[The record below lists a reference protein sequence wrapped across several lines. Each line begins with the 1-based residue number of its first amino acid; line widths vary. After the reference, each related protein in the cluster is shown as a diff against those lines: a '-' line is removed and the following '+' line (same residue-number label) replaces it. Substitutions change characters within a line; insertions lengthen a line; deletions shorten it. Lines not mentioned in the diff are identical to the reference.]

1 LKFKKHLSLVENFI
15 SLSLIKSVDALIPLV
30 LIPYLII
37 VVGATNY
44 GIYAF
49 AYALIF
55 YLRNIVQYG
64 FSLSGVRLV
73 ALNKDDKGKLN
84 EIYNEVRTT
93 QLYLGVVSIIILFVL
108 VYFVDIFNINYII
121 YFFFSFSILGEFLFP
136 GWFFMGMEKMKF
148 STVTHLISKL
158 MFAALVFIFI
168 KKESD
173 FIYIALYQSIGYIF
187 SGIVA
192 QIIIIRTFNIKLKI
206 AKFDKVKKLLKEGSS
221 AFLTLISPALYANS
235 SIFLVGIFGLPQYV
249 GFMEIGSKVSGA
261 FSVLDTILTMVFYPF
276 INRNKGAMNKV
287 KYIFIGIGFFL
298 SVLMFFVSEYL
309 IILWLQ
315 QPAPEIILIVKILSF
330 SPLLASIISVYGV
343 NGLMVHN
350 QDKLYLKIVF
360 FGSICGLITGL
371 ILIPNYYYIGGAI
384 AIVVARAITAY
395 LAFRYNKKVTIK
407 LAKNEV

>member
-1 LKFKKHLSLVENFI
+1 
-15 SLSLIKSVDALIPLV
+15 LIKSVDALIPLV
-30 LIPYLII
+30 LIPYLIV

-93 QLYLGVVSIIILFVL
+93 QLYLGVVSIVILFLL
-108 VYFVDIFNINYII
+108 VYFVDIFNTNYII
-121 YFFFSFSILGEFLFP
+121 YFFFSFTIFGEFLFP

-148 STVTHLISKL
+148 STITHLISKL

-173 FIYIALYQSIGYIF
+173 FIYIALYQSIGYVF
-187 SGIVA
+187 SGIIA
-192 QIIIIRTFNIKLKI
+192 QIIIIRTFKIKLKI
-206 AKFDKVKKLLKEGSS
+206 ARFNKVKMLLKDGSS
-221 AFLTLISPALYANS
+221 AFLTLISPTLYGNS
-235 SIFLVGIFGLPQYV
+235 SIFLIGIFGLPQYV

-261 FSVLDTILTMVFYPF
+261 FSVLNTILTMVFYPF
-276 INRNKGAMNKV
+276 INRNKSAMNKV
-287 KYIFIGIGFFL
+287 KYIFIGMGFLL

-309 IILWLQ
+309 ITLWLQ
-315 QPAPEIILIVKILSF
+315 QPAPEIILVVKILSF
-330 SPLLASIISVYGV
+330 CPLLASIISSYGV

-350 QDKLYLKIVF
+350 EDKLYLKIVF
-360 FGSICGLITGL
+360 FSSICGLVTGL
-371 ILIPNYYYIGGAI
+371 ILIPKYYYIGGAI

-407 LAKNEV
+407 LANNEV